1 MKTIEI
7 KPELLAVLR
16 SFNQKQFT
24 VDQLTTAYLKSK
36 ACKHSNKKSA
46 RQFVYRNMVRMMK
59 AELMSRK
66 TKEGGWPT
74 YSLAKHFSQPTDN
87 KKATPKVSINNKQS
101 QHVEHAIP
109 EKRYVSTAVRDLPE
123 RLSQHR
129 SDMLCA
135 VGEAEEYH
143 ALCSAHPG
151 LKTQAQELYNRA
163 RERSAI
169 LLGKVKALETL
180 LSIEAP
186 KQC

>member
-1 MKTIEI
+1 
-7 KPELLAVLR
+7 
-16 SFNQKQFT
+16 
-24 VDQLTTAYLKSK
+24 
-36 ACKHSNKKSA
+36 
-46 RQFVYRNMVRMMK
+46 
-59 AELMSRK
+59 
-66 TKEGGWPT
+66 
-74 YSLAKHFSQPTDN
+74 
-87 KKATPKVSINNKQS
+87 
-101 QHVEHAIP
+101 
-109 EKRYVSTAVRDLPE
+109 
-123 RLSQHR
+123 
-129 SDMLCA
+129 MLCA